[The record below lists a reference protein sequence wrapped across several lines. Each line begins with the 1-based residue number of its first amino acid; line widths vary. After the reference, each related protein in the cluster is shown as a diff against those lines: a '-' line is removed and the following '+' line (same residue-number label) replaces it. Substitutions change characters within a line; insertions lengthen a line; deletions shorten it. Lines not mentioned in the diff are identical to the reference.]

1 MSGQDVLIQ
10 MLDIRT
16 GGVWSLNRVLVRH
29 APALEFDF
37 PGKHPPPTTTT
48 TTTQREVNLHSVVIK
63 KRSGRSMVRQGT
75 GIPERNVRC
84 YILFGKPLGSS
95 SDNENHN

>member
-37 PGKHPPPTTTT
+37 PGKHPPPPNNNNNNTERGKFTLSC
-48 TTTQREVNLHSVVIK
+48 NK
-63 KRSGRSMVRQGT
+63 KKVR
-75 GIPERNVRC
+75 
-84 YILFGKPLGSS
+84 
-95 SDNENHN
+95 